1 MGRVPPFASNVSVY
15 CLGALQLAVVPPFTP
30 LHDHVKLPVP
40 EVTMVAFP
48 VLHKLLLGAV
58 ILAWASELPQLPL
71 IAVGVDFSISKSSI
85 IKSQNENKD
94 VWINKRIISK
104 KTKNLNNILKN

>member
-58 ILAWASELPQLPL
+58 TLP
-71 IAVGVDFSISKSSI
+71 
-85 IKSQNENKD
+85 
-94 VWINKRIISK
+94 
-104 KTKNLNNILKN
+104 